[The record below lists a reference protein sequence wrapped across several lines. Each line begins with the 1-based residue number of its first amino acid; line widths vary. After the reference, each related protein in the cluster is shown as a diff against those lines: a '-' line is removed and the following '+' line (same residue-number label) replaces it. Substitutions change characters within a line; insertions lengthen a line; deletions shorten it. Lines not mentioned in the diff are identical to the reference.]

1 MYHFQELKP
10 IFSRLTDISLLAS
23 CGRGLTQNSNE
34 SLHSLVWSFVPK
46 EQFNS
51 PNEVQLGIDLGVL
64 IYNVGREDALRRL
77 MHAANLPPSSE
88 VSIKALQ
95 DLDQRR
101 LTNSM
106 RRNAEEVKEKRKKE
120 RKGRLARLSAFKTV
134 EGIHY
139 SSGQFHGR
147 CDASC
152 STVPDL
158 WSAKEGPPP
167 RGLPIGK
174 MWSWCYGCYFCTEL
188 GCYDELRCLM

>member
-10 IFSRLTDISLLAS
+10 IFSRLADISLLAS

-64 IYNVGREDALRRL
+64 SYNVGREDSLRRL

-139 SSGQFHGR
+139 SSGQFHGTSGVTRAAPR
-147 CDASC
+147 CRTC
-152 STVPDL
+152 GQL
-158 WSAKEGPPP
+158 KKGHP
-167 RGLPIGK
+167 RGVCP
-174 MWSWCYGCYFCTEL
+174 
-188 GCYDELRCLM
+188 